1 MVDLFCGAGGFSLGF
16 HAAGCR
22 ILAAVDADALATQSF
37 SRNFDVLQADH
48 KPRVFGGA
56 DGDLDQPNFDLDK
69 IVGKARPDI
78 VIGGPPCQAF
88 SRLGR
93 AKLNSLSDDGF
104 RGDPRNALYSRFLVA
119 VERWKPRAV
128 VMENVPGMLSVG
140 GVNYADV
147 VCNEMAGL
155 GYRTGY
161 ALLNAVWYGVPQF
174 RERLFFIGI
183 RGDLG
188 VNPAAPPTTF
198 QIDLPEGYDRPLRN
212 VHPTLPFGDLCEMD
226 LGQLAVPPAAKLS
239 AAVTV
244 HEALE
249 DLPELT
255 THLAEGR
262 RARGDFRIQLP
273 YRKQPQGAYAVQ
285 MREWPG
291 LPPVETVVDH
301 AVRRTP
307 RDYETF
313 RRMKAGDRFP
323 EAVEIARMICDEE
336 LSHLQKKGIAPEPG
350 TPEWEE
356 FEDRFV
362 PPYDEHDF
370 PDKWRKL
377 MPDRPS
383 WTVPAHLAK
392 DSYSHIH
399 YDSAQA
405 RMISVREAARL
416 QSFPD
421 AFALCGNM
429 GDCFRQIGN
438 AVPPLLSWNL
448 ASALLESLGFSSNRP
463 PAF

>member
-1 MVDLFCGAGGFSLGF
+1 MADRQPTVVDLFCGAGGFSLGF

-22 ILAAVDADALATQSF
+22 ILAAADVDSTAAETF
-37 SRNFDVLQADH
+37 SANFTRLQPGSP
-48 KPRVFGGA
+48 PRVLAGVE
-56 DGDLDQPNFDLDK
+56 GDLDRPGHAAL
-69 IVGKARPDI
+69 VGEEYPDV

-93 AKLNSLSDDGF
+93 AKLDSLSDEGF
-104 RGDPRNALYSRFLVA
+104 KGDPRNSLYRRFLAA
-119 VERWKPRAV
+119 VGEWRPRAV

-147 VCNEMAGL
+147 VTGELAAL
-155 GYRTGY
+155 GYRSGY

-183 RGDLG
+183 RADLG
-188 VNPAAPPTTF
+188 LAPTAPPTTHGT
-198 QIDLPEGYDRPLRN
+198 DLPDGYSRPCRT
-212 VHPTLPFGDLCEMD
+212 VAPALPFGGDWDLD
-226 LGQLAVPPAAKLS
+226 LGRLALPARRPELP
-239 AAVTV
+239 AVTV
-244 HEALE
+244 REALD
-249 DLPELT
+249 DLPALT
-255 THLAEGR
+255 SHLSEGR
-262 RARGDFRIQLP
+262 RPRGDFRQAAAHRTPAIS
-273 YRKQPQGAYAVQ
+273 AFAMV
-285 MREWPG
+285 MRAWPG
-291 LPPVETVVDH
+291 FPVPGGVDDH

-313 RRMKAGDRFP
+313 RRMRPGDRFP
-323 EAVEIARMICDEE
+323 EALAIARAVHAGE
-336 LSHLQKKGIAPEPG
+336 LDRLRAAGLAPSPG

-356 FEDRFV
+356 LEDRLV
-362 PPYDEHDF
+362 PPYDDQEF

-377 MPDRPS
+377 VPDRPS

-399 YDSAQA
+399 YDGAQA

-421 AFALCGNM
+421 AYRFAGNM

-438 AVPPLLSWNL
+438 AVPPLLARAVAANVV
-448 ASALLESLGFSSNRP
+448 AALT
-463 PAF
+463 